1 MIYQAHEMI
10 SRLFPTKQLLW
21 TSEKASNMSGNFAFE
36 RSLKYKDLMISF
48 LGELFDRSER
58 NITRP
63 VFVMLM

>member
-58 NITRP
+58 SITRP

>member
-1 MIYQAHEMI
+1 MI